1 MTTVFKLEVELKGA
15 ILEDLNLG
23 RFELSRIL
31 AEAASNVAHGHI
43 VELRHDYALWDRNG
57 NRVGFIRVFSRR
69 DR

>member
-15 ILEDLNLG
+15 ALADPESG
-23 RFELSRIL
+23 KYELARIL
-31 AEAASNVAHGHI
+31 AEAASTVTRGHI

-57 NRVGFIRVFSRR
+57 NRVGFIRVISRR